1 MIYCYLRVS
10 SLAQDEQNQR
20 VGVLR
25 KASELNV
32 CIDKYYIDKVSGA
45 TDPDKRNLGR
55 LLKVAKAGDV
65 IIVSELSR
73 FGRRLF
79 MLFRIL
85 ESLLKKG
92 VRVYS
97 VKENYNLDDSLQA
110 RIMAFAFGMAAEIER
125 DLISM
130 RTREALSKRKADG
143 VHLGRPFGAK
153 IEFHKLTDHKDH
165 ILKLY
170 HSGVPKARIARKY
183 RVTDK
188 TLRKYIRLWNV

>member
-32 CIDKYYIDKVSGA
+32 SIDKYYIDKVSGT

-85 ESLLKKG
+85 ESLLKKAC
-92 VRVYS
+92 VCI
-97 VKENYNLDDSLQA
+97 Q
-110 RIMAFAFGMAAEIER
+110 
-125 DLISM
+125 
-130 RTREALSKRKADG
+130 SKRITTLTILCRPELW
-143 VHLGRPFGAK
+143 HL
-153 IEFHKLTDHKDH
+153 L
-165 ILKLY
+165 L
-170 HSGVPKARIARKY
+170 VW
-183 RVTDK
+183 
-188 TLRKYIRLWNV
+188 LRKSREI